1 MLATDT
7 DIMCLQK
14 VYSNICKS
22 SGALYLQ
29 NCTIRTKGFD
39 RSFIA
44 GGAVKTVWLFDEGYN
59 AVSVK
64 YTTDFDVM
72 LSYSEGFLSNG
83 SDLDRD
89 LFTN

>member
-22 SGALYLQ
+22 SGVLYLQ

-39 RSFIA
+39 WSF
-44 GGAVKTVWLFDEGYN
+44 KTVWLFDKSYN
-59 AVSVK
+59 AVSAK
-64 YTTDFDVM
+64 CTMDFDVM
-72 LSYSEGFLSNG
+72 LSYSEGFQSNG
-83 SDLDRD
+83 SDLDHD